1 MRPIIP
7 LRQEGFSLPRPRRG
21 RAAGNG
27 KERKGN
33 PKSRSGCGTCKIRK
47 VKCDEA
53 KPICT
58 RCATGGFDCDGYAGY
73 STEGSLTSDGVT
85 SSRGIPESSDEVSSP
100 ETSSN
105 SSTIQLA
112 HSGGCPELSMAS
124 TIQPPALDH
133 TMVYCEQFYHNASQS
148 NGIFYYS
155 KLFASVVL
163 HESIQDK
170 CIRNAIFAIGAFLYD
185 RYLLSRPETSQAA
198 INSRQQISLQFYN
211 TALMDFSSR
220 MQSPHKASHKWIL
233 YMTLL
238 LAIFELLHGDFDA
251 ADGLWDCALQV
262 LHPWL
267 SVSCSTSI
275 TDSGILQ
282 GTGMQATRDLVPL
295 VAKVG
300 IKTSLPESQWT
311 SVMLARYNGLFDHLD
326 SETYSD
332 EASKADLSQLLAFLE
347 ANIHQEYN
355 SSIRYPDLL
364 EVEFPNSPQF
374 LWCVAA

>member
-1 MRPIIP
+1 
-7 LRQEGFSLPRPRRG
+7 
-21 RAAGNG
+21 
-27 KERKGN
+27 
-33 PKSRSGCGTCKIRK
+33 
-47 VKCDEA
+47 
-53 KPICT
+53 
-58 RCATGGFDCDGYAGY
+58 
-73 STEGSLTSDGVT
+73 
-85 SSRGIPESSDEVSSP
+85 
-100 ETSSN
+100 
-105 SSTIQLA
+105 
-112 HSGGCPELSMAS
+112 
-124 TIQPPALDH
+124 
-133 TMVYCEQFYHNASQS
+133 MVYCEQFYHHASQS
-148 NGIFYYS
+148 NGVVYYS

-185 RYLLSRPETSQAA
+185 TYLLSRPETSQAA

-211 TALMDFSSR
+211 TALIGFSSHT
-220 MQSPHKASHKWIL
+220 QSPHKASHKWIL

-251 ADGLWDCALQV
+251 ANGLWDCALQV

-282 GTGMQATRDLVPL
+282 GTDLVPL

-300 IKTSLPESQWT
+300 IKMSLPESQWT
-311 SVMLARYNGLFDHLD
+311 SVMLAGHNGTFDYLD

-332 EASKADLSQLLAFLE
+332 EASKEELSQLLAFLE
-347 ANIHQEYN
+347 ANIQQEYT
-355 SSIRYPDLL
+355 SSIRHPDLL
-364 EVEFPNSPQF
+364 EVELSNSPRF